1 MPAPNQSDQNFR
13 LFQTIAISLI
23 VLNLLAYLIF
33 GKETLQ
39 ATVVLSICGVILL
52 VIVKVVR
59 S

>member
-1 MPAPNQSDQNFR
+1 MPSPNQPDQNFR
-13 LFQTIAISLI
+13 LFQIIALSLI

-33 GKETLQ
+33 GPEALQ
-39 ATVVLSICGVILL
+39 ATVVLSICGIILL

>member
-1 MPAPNQSDQNFR
+1 MPAPNQPDQNFR

-33 GKETLQ
+33 GKEALQ
-39 ATVVLSICGVILL
+39 ATVVLSICGIILL

>member
-1 MPAPNQSDQNFR
+1 MPSPDQHDQNFR
-13 LFQTIAISLI
+13 LFQYLALAVIA
-23 VLNLLAYLIF
+23 VNLLAYLLF

-39 ATVVLSICGVILL
+39 ATVVLSICAIILL